1 MSYTLEV
8 RHILSRTE
16 LKKEC
21 CARTELSFLAY
32 AFGENGEAVKCAD
45 RETAKR
51 VFFLYR
57 KLFSVKPPVSFRRL
71 SRGGGEGSSGSGN
84 GGRGERGGGSGNGS
98 GNGSGSVS
106 GSGEKRNSYTV
117 WLPEAKTALAD
128 VRSPSFSAGMKECCR
143 KAFLRCAF
151 LAGGTVSD
159 PENASPYVELY
170 FSEEAPAQT
179 ACEILSGFG
188 IRHGTAL
195 RRGKQVVYMKNFDG
209 ICDFL
214 TLIGAQKARLDFEMG
229 KTRREVTNRVNRA
242 LNCDMANIARAS
254 SGAEKEI
261 RAIGRLSAAGK
272 MDSLPPALRELAQLR
287 LENRFAS
294 LAELGEMLN
303 PPLSKSGVSHR
314 MKKIMEC
321 AGFSG

>member
-32 AFGENGEAVKCAD
+32 ALGENGEAVKCAD

-57 KLFSVKPPVSFRRL
+57 KLFSVKPPVSFRR
-71 SRGGGEGSSGSGN
+71 SSWASGGGS
-84 GGRGERGGGSGNGS
+84 GERGG
-98 GNGSGSVS
+98 VS
-106 GSGEKRNSYTV
+106 GSGKKKSVYTV
-117 WLPEAKTALAD
+117 WLPEAKTGLAD
-128 VRSPSFSAGMKECCR
+128 VCSPSFSAGMKDCCR

-151 LAGGTVSD
+151 LTGGTVSN

-170 FSEEAPAQT
+170 FSEEALVQA

-195 RRGKQVVYMKNFDG
+195 RRGKQVVYMKNFEG

-261 RAIGRLSAAGK
+261 RAIERLSAAGK
-272 MDSLPPALRELAQLR
+272 MDSLPPALHELAQLR

-294 LAELGEMLN
+294 LAELGEMLS